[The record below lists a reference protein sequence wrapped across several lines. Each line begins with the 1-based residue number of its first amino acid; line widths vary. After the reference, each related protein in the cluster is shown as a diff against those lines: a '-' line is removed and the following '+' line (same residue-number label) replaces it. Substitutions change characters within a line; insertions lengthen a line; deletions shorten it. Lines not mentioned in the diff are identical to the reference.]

1 MLKRLIYLLS
11 LSLLVL
17 STSICSAESQSP
29 DKILNQ
35 IYLGQPL
42 EEIQQNFS
50 LEFKKYD
57 DEKKTTQYKA
67 FINPL
72 EGYDVSV
79 EQPIT
84 LTFFNGK
91 LSGVSIISSLGM
103 PKDRLE
109 HLNKLKKIVQDIW
122 GDPMSSE
129 TKQEDGEGKIDVW
142 VPKGKNL
149 LFFTIYV
156 NAPKL
161 PGNETAK
168 SSLFIQFLSREKE
181 ARLK

>member
-1 MLKRLIYLLS
+1 MLKKLICLLG
-11 LSLLVL
+11 LSVLIL
-17 STSICSAESQSP
+17 STSICFAESQSP
-29 DKILNQ
+29 DKILSQ

-50 LEFKKYD
+50 LEFKEYD
-57 DEKKTTQYKA
+57 EEEKTTSYKA

-72 EGYDVSV
+72 EGYDVSI

-84 LTFFNGK
+84 LTFFNNK
-91 LSGVSIISSLGM
+91 LSGVSMISSWDI

-122 GDPMSSE
+122 GNPMSSE
-129 TKQEDGEGKIDVW
+129 TKQEGGESKFDIW

-149 LFFTIYV
+149 LFGIIYI
-156 NAPKL
+156 NAFKL

-168 SSLFIQFLSREKE
+168 SSFFIQFLSREKE
-181 ARLK
+181 ELLK